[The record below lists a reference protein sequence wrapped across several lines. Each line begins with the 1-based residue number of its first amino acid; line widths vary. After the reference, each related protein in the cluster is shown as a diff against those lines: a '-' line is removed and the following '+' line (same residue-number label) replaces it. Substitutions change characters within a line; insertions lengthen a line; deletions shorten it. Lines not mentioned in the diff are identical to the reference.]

1 MFQVF
6 SSATDGDEFV
16 PEPIKIKA
24 VTKPK
29 KVAFK
34 EEEEYKDK
42 EEQSVSD
49 LGYKD
54 QDEDKEE
61 QSVNDLGYKDQD
73 EDKEE
78 QSVNDLG
85 YKDQDEDK
93 EEQSVDDFINET
105 RNLISSIEAELD
117 ESYAIHAKLEKE
129 MKESDELD
137 PSVVEYF
144 QNLKV

>member
-42 EEQSVSD
+42 EEQSVS
-49 LGYKD
+49 
-54 QDEDKEE
+54 
-61 QSVNDLGYKDQD
+61 DLGYKDQD